1 VATAVAVVVAV
12 AWAEAVAA
20 AVAVVVAEAATERFQ
35 LHQNLHAWIQ
45 SDKNQLLV
53 WETRVIY

>member
-1 VATAVAVVVAV
+1 MATAVAVVVAV
-12 AWAEAVAA
+12 AVAEAVAV

-35 LHQNLHAWIQ
+35 LHQNLYAWMQ

-53 WETRVIY
+53 WDTRVIY